1 MPCELSEL
9 LVVNVSNL
17 EKKKSYKSGI
27 FIVKNLAW
35 LSIAVFAVACDFREE
50 IDILAEEYVKT
61 VFHLNEL
68 SEGELDSYFGS
79 LDFEPDSTISI
90 EELRFLVEKLE
101 GQIASISDP
110 VDIDRV
116 NLLTNDL
123 KHLKNLL
130 YFIEEPDSFTFAEEA
145 SVLYGL
151 KLEELKDSTRLSDDG
166 RIEFIE
172 RPKTDLEKRT
182 AEIVGLLEEM
192 LPGQGSLP
200 FRIADFQS
208 QFIVPIE
215 KREEVFKKAL
225 GLCREA
231 TEKYWDI
238 PEESSLELDWTRDV
252 TTPWHTFLGNGQ
264 SVIQI
269 NPLYMGYI
277 GSMID
282 VACHEG
288 FPGHHIQ
295 LSIKEKAAVDISK
308 HYPERQII
316 LLRSPLS
323 ALLEGAADFAVEL
336 AFPSNERLA
345 VEKEILFPLAGL
357 DPDSAEKYLIIHRLV
372 RELAPAT
379 IPTLQAFADEELPRI
394 AASVRLENEF
404 LVSSPMALLDHVET
418 FSAYSVGY
426 TLAYQQ
432 IKKYVVANSSS
443 KPDEWAV
450 LKNVITNADTIWRD
464 VFEL

>member
-1 MPCELSEL
+1 MSIFEKRASYKFLSRAYKVLTWLL
-9 LVVNVSNL
+9 LVISTVS
-17 EKKKSYKSGI
+17 
-27 FIVKNLAW
+27 
-35 LSIAVFAVACDFREE
+35 CDFREE
-50 IDILAEEYVKT
+50 IDILAEDYVEA
-61 VFHLNEL
+61 VFYLNKL

-79 LDFEPDSTISI
+79 LEFEIDSAKSI
-90 EELRFLVEKLE
+90 DELGSLVRELE
-101 GQIASISDP
+101 DQLASITDP
-110 VDIDRV
+110 INVDRISH
-116 NLLTNDL
+116 LSIDL

-130 YFIEEPDSFTFAEEA
+130 YFIEYPEGLTFAEEA
-145 SVLYGL
+145 SLLYGL
-151 KLEELKDSTRLSDDG
+151 KLDELEDSTRLSDDG

-182 AEIVGLLEEM
+182 EEVVGSLEEL

-208 QFIVPIE
+208 KFIVPIE
-215 KREEVFKKAL
+215 KREEVFIKAL
-225 GLCREA
+225 SLCKDA
-231 TEKYWDI
+231 TEEYWEI
-238 PEESSLELDWTRDV
+238 SEESSLQLDWTRDV

-295 LSIKEKAAVDISK
+295 LSIKEEVAVDRK
-308 HYPERQII
+308 RNYPERQIV

-336 AFPSNERLA
+336 AFPPNKRLE
-345 VEKEILFPLAGL
+345 VEKEILFPMAGL
-357 DPDSAEKYLIIHRLV
+357 DPASAEKYLRIHRLV

-379 IPTLQAFADEELPRI
+379 IPTLQAFADEELPKI

-432 IKKYVVANSSS
+432 IKKYISANSSS
-443 KPDEWAV
+443 EADEWAL
-450 LKNVITNADTIWRD
+450 LKSVISDSDTIWRE
-464 VFEL
+464 VFEF

>member
-1 MPCELSEL
+1 VSIFEKRASYKFLSRAYKVLTWLL
-9 LVVNVSNL
+9 LVISTVS
-17 EKKKSYKSGI
+17 
-27 FIVKNLAW
+27 
-35 LSIAVFAVACDFREE
+35 CDFREE
-50 IDILAEEYVKT
+50 IDILAEDYVEA
-61 VFHLNEL
+61 VFYLNKL

-79 LDFEPDSTISI
+79 LEFEIDSAKSI
-90 EELRFLVEKLE
+90 DELGSLVRELE
-101 GQIASISDP
+101 DQLASITDP
-110 VDIDRV
+110 INVDRISH
-116 NLLTNDL
+116 LSIDL

-130 YFIEEPDSFTFAEEA
+130 YFIEYPEGLTFAEEA
-145 SVLYGL
+145 SLLYGL
-151 KLEELKDSTRLSDDG
+151 KLDELEDSTRLSDDG

-182 AEIVGLLEEM
+182 EEVVGSLEEL

-208 QFIVPIE
+208 KFIVPIE
-215 KREEVFKKAL
+215 KREEVFIKAL
-225 GLCREA
+225 SLCKDA
-231 TEKYWDI
+231 TEEYWEI
-238 PEESSLELDWTRDV
+238 SEESSLQLDWTRDV

-295 LSIKEKAAVDISK
+295 LSIKEEVAVDRK
-308 HYPERQII
+308 RNYPERQIV

-336 AFPSNERLA
+336 AFPPNKRLE
-345 VEKEILFPLAGL
+345 VEKEILFPMAGL
-357 DPDSAEKYLIIHRLV
+357 DPASAEKYLRIHRLV

-379 IPTLQAFADEELPRI
+379 IPTLQAFADEELPKI

-432 IKKYVVANSSS
+432 IKKYISANSSS
-443 KPDEWAV
+443 EADEWAL
-450 LKNVITNADTIWRD
+450 LKSVISDSDTIWRE
-464 VFEL
+464 VFEF

>member
-1 MPCELSEL
+1 MSIFEKRAPYKFLSRATKILTCLL
-9 LVVNVSNL
+9 LVISTVS
-17 EKKKSYKSGI
+17 
-27 FIVKNLAW
+27 
-35 LSIAVFAVACDFREE
+35 CDFREE
-50 IDILAEEYVKT
+50 IDILAEDYVEA
-61 VFHLNEL
+61 VFYLNKL

-79 LDFEPDSTISI
+79 LEFEIDSTKSI
-90 EELRFLVEKLE
+90 DELGSLVRELE
-101 GQIASISDP
+101 GQLASITDP
-110 VDIDRV
+110 INVDRISH
-116 NLLTNDL
+116 LSIDL

-130 YFIEEPDSFTFAEEA
+130 YFIEYPEGLTFAEEA
-145 SVLYGL
+145 SLLYGL
-151 KLEELKDSTRLSDDG
+151 KLDELEDSTRLSDDG

-182 AEIVGLLEEM
+182 EEVVGSLEEL

-208 QFIVPIE
+208 KFIVPIE
-215 KREEVFKKAL
+215 KREEVFIKAL
-225 GLCREA
+225 SLCKDA
-231 TEKYWDI
+231 TEEYWEI
-238 PEESSLELDWTRDV
+238 SEESSLQLDWTRDV

-295 LSIKEKAAVDISK
+295 LSIKEEVAVDRK
-308 HYPERQII
+308 RNYPERQIV

-336 AFPSNERLA
+336 AFPPNKRLE
-345 VEKEILFPLAGL
+345 VEKEILFPMAGL
-357 DPDSAEKYLIIHRLV
+357 DPASAEKYLRIHRLV

-379 IPTLQAFADEELPRI
+379 IPTLQAFADEELPKI

-432 IKKYVVANSSS
+432 IKKYINANSSS
-443 KPDEWAV
+443 RADEWAV
-450 LKNVITNADTIWRD
+450 LKNVISNSDTIWRE
-464 VFEL
+464 VFEF

>member
-1 MPCELSEL
+1 MRYELSEYLVVIVSIFEKRASYKFLSRAYKVLTWLL
-9 LVVNVSNL
+9 LVISTVS
-17 EKKKSYKSGI
+17 
-27 FIVKNLAW
+27 
-35 LSIAVFAVACDFREE
+35 CDFREE
-50 IDILAEEYVKT
+50 IDILAEDYVEA
-61 VFHLNEL
+61 VFYLNKL

-79 LDFEPDSTISI
+79 LEFEIDSAKSI
-90 EELRFLVEKLE
+90 DELGSLVRELE
-101 GQIASISDP
+101 DQLASITDP
-110 VDIDRV
+110 INVDRISH
-116 NLLTNDL
+116 LSIDL

-130 YFIEEPDSFTFAEEA
+130 YFIEYPEGLTFAEEA
-145 SVLYGL
+145 SLLYGL
-151 KLEELKDSTRLSDDG
+151 KLDELEDSTRLSDDG

-182 AEIVGLLEEM
+182 EEVVGSLEEL

-208 QFIVPIE
+208 KFIVPIE
-215 KREEVFKKAL
+215 KREEVFIKAL
-225 GLCREA
+225 SLCKDA
-231 TEKYWDI
+231 TEEYWEI
-238 PEESSLELDWTRDV
+238 SEESSLQLDWTRDV

-295 LSIKEKAAVDISK
+295 LSIKEEVAVDRK
-308 HYPERQII
+308 RNYPERQIV

-336 AFPSNERLA
+336 AFPPNKRLE
-345 VEKEILFPLAGL
+345 VEKEILFPMAGL
-357 DPDSAEKYLIIHRLV
+357 DPASAEKYLRIHRLV

-379 IPTLQAFADEELPRI
+379 IPTLQAFADEELPKI

-432 IKKYVVANSSS
+432 IKKYISANSSS
-443 KPDEWAV
+443 EADEWAL
-450 LKNVITNADTIWRD
+450 LKSVISDSDTIWRE
-464 VFEL
+464 VFEF

>member
-1 MPCELSEL
+1 MSIFEKRAPHKFLSRAYKILTCLL
-9 LVVNVSNL
+9 LVVSTVS
-17 EKKKSYKSGI
+17 
-27 FIVKNLAW
+27 
-35 LSIAVFAVACDFREE
+35 CDFREE
-50 IDILAEEYVKT
+50 IDILAEDYVEA
-61 VFHLNEL
+61 VFYLNKL

-79 LDFEPDSTISI
+79 LEFEIDSTKSI
-90 EELRFLVEKLE
+90 DELGSLVRELE
-101 GQIASISDP
+101 GQLASITDP
-110 VDIDRV
+110 INVDRISH
-116 NLLTNDL
+116 LSIDL

-130 YFIEEPDSFTFAEEA
+130 YFIEYPEGLTFAEEA
-145 SVLYGL
+145 SLLYGL
-151 KLEELKDSTRLSDDG
+151 KLDELEDSTRLSDDG

-182 AEIVGLLEEM
+182 EEVVGSLEEL

-208 QFIVPIE
+208 KFIVPIE
-215 KREEVFKKAL
+215 KREEVFIKAL
-225 GLCREA
+225 SLCKDA
-231 TEKYWDI
+231 TEKFWEI
-238 PEESSLELDWTRDV
+238 SEESSLQLDWTRDV
-252 TTPWHTFLGNGQ
+252 TMPWHTFLGNGQ

-295 LSIKEKAAVDISK
+295 LSIKEEVAVDRK
-308 HYPERQII
+308 RNYPERQIV

-336 AFPSNERLA
+336 AFPPNKRLE
-345 VEKEILFPLAGL
+345 VEKEILFPMAGL
-357 DPDSAEKYLIIHRLV
+357 DPASAEKYLRIHRLV

-379 IPTLQAFADEELPRI
+379 IPTLQAFADEELPKI

-432 IKKYVVANSSS
+432 IKKYISANSSS
-443 KPDEWAV
+443 EADEWAV
-450 LKNVITNADTIWRD
+450 LKNVISDSDTIWRE
-464 VFEL
+464 VFEF

>member
-1 MPCELSEL
+1 MRYELSEL

-17 EKKKSYKSGI
+17 EQRKSYKS
-27 FIVKNLAW
+27 
-35 LSIAVFAVACDFREE
+35 LSIALKILAWSLLAVFTVACDFREE
-50 IDILAEEYVKT
+50 IDIVAEEYVEI
-61 VFHLNEL
+61 VFYLNEL

-90 EELRFLVEKLE
+90 EELGFLAEKLE
-101 GQIASISDP
+101 GQVASISDP
-110 VDIDRV
+110 FDIDRV
-116 NLLTNDL
+116 NLLSNDL

-130 YFIEEPDSFTFAEEA
+130 YFIKEPDGLTFAEEA
-145 SVLYGL
+145 SLLYGL
-151 KLEELKDSTRLSDDG
+151 KLQELEDSTRLGDDG

-182 AEIVGLLEEM
+182 EEVVGLIEEL

-208 QFIVPIE
+208 KFIVPID

-225 GLCREA
+225 SLCREA
-231 TEKYWDI
+231 TEKYWEI

-252 TTPWHTFLGNGQ
+252 TTPWHTFYGNGQ
-264 SVIQI
+264 SVIKI

-295 LSIKEKAAVDISK
+295 LSIKEKAAVDRSK
-308 HYPERQII
+308 SYPEREIV

-336 AFPSNERLA
+336 AFPPNERLA

-357 DPDSAEKYLIIHRLV
+357 DPASAEKYFRIRRLIS
-372 RELAPAT
+372 ELAPAT

-404 LVSSPMALLDHVET
+404 FVSSPMALLDHVET

-432 IKKYVVANSSS
+432 IKKYVAANSSS
-443 KPDEWAV
+443 RPDEWAV
-450 LKNVITNADTIWRD
+450 LKNVISNSDTIWRE
-464 VFEL
+464 VFEF